1 MALNEIPYGG
11 EIRSQPLNENF
22 QYLNQ
27 KSDDIQ
33 QDLNNH
39 KGRIASQTQLGH
51 VKVGNNLTIES
62 DGTLNA
68 IGGDTIVES
77 GSNENG
83 YYIRFSDGTQ
93 ICTHGIIATRF
104 SSREMRA
111 TWIFPASFLSGPTV
125 SANRANVGSITP
137 SDDMI
142 GHTRISVSAVQCIAG
157 VFRISGMTDWGADDS
172 FRIDFIAIGRWK

>member
-1 MALNEIPYGG
+1 MALNEIPFGG

-39 KGRIASQTQLGH
+39 KGGIASQTQLGH

-93 ICTHGIIATRF
+93 VCYHGMNASRF
-104 SSREMRA
+104 TSAEMRA
-111 TWIFPASFLSGPTV
+111 TWIFPAIFISRPNVVGNRSSV
-125 SANRANVGSITP
+125 SSITP
-137 SDDMI
+137 SEDMV
-142 GHTRISVSAVQCIAG
+142 GQTRLSISTERCIAS
-157 VFRISGMTDWGADDS
+157 VFRIYGADDWS
-172 FRIDFIAIGRWK
+172 TDDTFGFDFVAFGRWK